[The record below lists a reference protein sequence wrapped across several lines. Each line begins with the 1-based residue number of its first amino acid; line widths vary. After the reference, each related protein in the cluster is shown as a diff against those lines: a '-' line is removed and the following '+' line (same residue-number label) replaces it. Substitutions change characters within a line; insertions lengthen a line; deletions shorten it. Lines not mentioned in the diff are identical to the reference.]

1 MSKFKAK
8 CTNERCSHCDEIQ
21 YLEKEL
27 SACPYCKQGGETWE
41 ISKSSIPWKIL
52 LCLVILAVIIC
63 FSIWRC
69 CDSPIIKIHEPNNR
83 ELIVGKTDT
92 LCANNNSGDSVV
104 WTVAIGDS
112 LVSAVAINDSTCVV
126 KALKDGQEAVV
137 IASLLDYPEVRDTC
151 VYVVKP
157 VEIVSPDTIVVKKD
171 SIPDDTVKET
181 KPVVDSHAEG
191 KVIDKPQPPTIES
204 KTATID
210 LGYAI
215 YNGPYKVV
223 NGKKVP
229 HGQTGNLKFKEDYTI
244 DLKNRTNDKVQVC
257 SKDIMQKCG
266 FEDGLL
272 YQGLVV
278 FSGGDTRWI
287 TIGR

>member
-1 MSKFKAK
+1 MSKIKAI
-8 CTNERCSHCDEIQ
+8 CQNEACDQFGVVQEV
-21 YLEKEL
+21 ESSVK
-27 SACPYCKQGGETWE
+27 ACPFCGRDDTWE
-41 ISKSSIPWKIL
+41 IQKPKPILPWKWL
-52 LCLVILAVIIC
+52 LGLLVIVAIIA
-63 FSIWRC
+63 FFAWPSEHTFKL
-69 CDSPIIKIHEPNNR
+69 SEPHDR
-83 ELIVGKTDT
+83 TIIVGDTDT
-92 LCANNNSGDSVV
+92 LRATINDCDSVV

-112 LVSAVAINDSTCVV
+112 LVSAVAINDSMCVV
-126 KALKDGQEAVV
+126 KALKEGQQVV
-137 IASLLDYPEVRDTC
+137 VTASLMDYPKVKDSC
-151 VYVVKP
+151 VYVVKS
-157 VEIVSPDTIVVKKD
+157 VGIISPDTIVVKKD
-171 SIPDDTVKET
+171 SIPDDSTKKKESVEGLT
-181 KPVVDSHAEG
+181 NAGKKQIASDSPKPPIIDEG
-191 KVIDKPQPPTIES
+191 
-204 KTATID
+204 ID

-229 HGQTGNLKFKEDYTI
+229 HGQTGNLKFKRDYTI
-244 DLKNRTNDKVQVC
+244 DLKNRTGGKVQVS

>member
-1 MSKFKAK
+1 MSKIKAI
-8 CTNERCSHCDEIQ
+8 CQNEACDLFGVVQEV
-21 YLEKEL
+21 ESSVK
-27 SACPYCKQGGETWE
+27 ACPFCGRDDTWE
-41 ISKSSIPWKIL
+41 IQKPKPILPWKWL
-52 LCLVILAVIIC
+52 LGLLVIVAIIA
-63 FSIWRC
+63 FFAWPSEHTFKL
-69 CDSPIIKIHEPNNR
+69 SEPHDR
-83 ELIVGKTDT
+83 TIIVGDTDT
-92 LCANNNSGDSVV
+92 LRATINDCDSVV

-112 LVSAVAINDSTCVV
+112 LVSAVAINDSMCVV
-126 KALKDGQEAVV
+126 KALKEGQQVV
-137 IASLLDYPEVRDTC
+137 VTASLMDYPKVKDSC

-171 SIPDDTVKET
+171 SIPDDTVKAT

-229 HGQTGNLKFKEDYTI
+229 HGLGGELKFKRSYEI
-244 DLKNRTNDKVQVC
+244 DLKKASGEKVQVDSGDRMRNC
-257 SKDIMQKCG
+257 KFDNG
-266 FEDGLL
+266 RLV
-272 YQGLVV
+272 QGLIV
-278 FSGGDTRWI
+278 FSNREQRWI
-287 TIGR
+287 TIGS